1 MELVRWDQ
9 VEGVN
14 RIQSRINELF
24 EDTFG
29 RPRAQQSAAAGVWYP
44 PVDILE
50 SKDSYLIRAELPG
63 MRKEDLKTE
72 VNEGILTLSGERKFE
87 EPASGVEYHRV
98 ERVTGKF
105 SRSFHLPQTVKHDG
119 IKATYRDGILEVQ
132 VPKADE
138 AKPKSTYLSV
148 EDWLKTS
155 CRDLRN
161 SPRRFGRKNACG
173 AILDLGYRV
182 GGKSRARKSAISIC
196 LETVVTRERRPDLRI
211 CYAWR
216 LRRRERIRTA
226 QDVERALAA
235 SPIPR
240 VAR

>member
-29 RPRAQQSAAAGVWYP
+29 RTRAQQSAATGVWYP

-63 MRKEDLKTE
+63 MRNEDLKTE
-72 VNEGILTLSGERKFE
+72 VNEGILTLSGERKFD
-87 EPASGVEYHRV
+87 EPANGVEYHRV

-105 SRSFHLPQTVKHDG
+105 SRSFYLPQTVKHDD
-119 IKATYRDGILEVQ
+119 IKATYRDGILEVK

-138 AKPKSTYLSV
+138 AKPNRYKPELIHRKGWPNSNQGGEAKRFPFYILRHAAKKH
-148 EDWLKTS
+148 DTS
-155 CRDLRN
+155 
-161 SPRRFGRKNACG
+161 
-173 AILDLGYRV
+173 
-182 GGKSRARKSAISIC
+182 
-196 LETVVTRERRPDLRI
+196 
-211 CYAWR
+211 
-216 LRRRERIRTA
+216 
-226 QDVERALAA
+226 
-235 SPIPR
+235 
-240 VAR
+240 